1 MENNQFIKIGKEHFN
16 ASHILSFS
24 PTSWSKQ
31 DGTTQHAVKI
41 TLLSK
46 SMQEYK
52 GKSELK
58 NDVIFALCE
67 SAEQANGYGG

>member
-1 MENNQFIKIGKEHFN
+1 MENNQFIKIGKEFFN
-16 ASHILSFS
+16 VSTIQSFG
-24 PTSWSKQ
+24 PTNWNKN
-31 DGTTQHAVKI
+31 DGTVQHAVKI

-58 NDVIFALCE
+58 NDVIFALVD
-67 SAEQANGYGG
+67 SQEQANSYGS